1 MRSAGVDK
9 FFKKVVLSEDIGVHK
24 PFPEIF
30 YFAMSATQ
38 SELHTSL
45 MIGDNWKND
54 VVGAKDAGLGQ
65 IFYNVNKTTKFPFQ
79 PTGIIEDWNEIGKIL

>member
-54 VVGAKDAGLGQ
+54 VAGAKDAGLGQ